1 MVIALAGFASGWM
14 LLWGLAAAIPIL
26 LHYLYRRRQTLV
38 RWGAMRLLLQVIE
51 REAKRVRF
59 EQLIL
64 LILRTLLLIVLAIAL
79 ARPFWTADDAAAGNV
94 PAQPP
99 TNWILAVDVSYSMGY
114 RVGNETRLQA
124 AQRRAVEVIQATSPG
139 DPIALV
145 ALGQPAQATVAPPSY
160 DRSAVIAEVERL
172 SINDAGFDVSG
183 GLQLIE
189 DIARRIQADPRQAG
203 RVRVLIV
210 SDFSADHWQPT
221 IDGPLAKRLRQLGEK
236 LPIEYES
243 LADSLTKNLAVTAV
257 QPSSSRVLAGH
268 TVEVDVSL
276 ANYSDASVVDL
287 PVQLAIDDH
296 TVASQRVDIAAGG
309 VQTVRFD
316 VAPSTLGLSVLAASI
331 PNDALPVDNRRLQ
344 VIEVREDYDVLFVE
358 QQAGDARIL
367 QLGLRPDGKYTAGNT
382 QARQRATVSVLEL
395 STRDLSDW
403 QVIVL
408 CDLVQLR
415 SVDLVRLERFVRQGG
430 SLICLWGPRTS
441 SAAWNAQPQ
450 ISELLGFRLLEPSA
464 EQDWQIDP
472 LDYHS
477 PLVAPFV
484 GFPDAGLLTTPIFRY
499 WRIDPLAADKST
511 GKSTGKSAGDAWLVD
526 LATTSG
532 DPLVVRH
539 RVGAGMVTSL
549 LSAPQTG
556 SSEAHAWNAMAA
568 WPSFVPLIQRL
579 VQTAMEPSV
588 ANHSVLAGQPLI
600 GRRPPAMANSS
611 EMQTVTITRPDG
623 SDTQLAVEDTRA
635 DAAVPWTFTQTN
647 QSGLYWARYDSDDQ
661 AQPFV
666 VNVDGSESQLQ
677 AVRLDQL
684 PRSTA
689 ALPLAT
695 GMPQTRSQIAQSS
708 PWLARSWLIALG
720 ILLLAESWLAW
731 AIGRRSG

>member
-1 MVIALAGFASGWM
+1 MVIAVAGFASGWM

-64 LILRTLLLIVLAIAL
+64 LIVRTLVLIVLAIAL

-114 RVGNETRLQA
+114 RVDNETRLQA

-145 ALGQPAQATVAPPSY
+145 ALGQPAQATVATPSH

-189 DIARRIQADPRQAG
+189 DIAQRIQRDPRQGG
-203 RVRVLIV
+203 RVRVLIL
-210 SDFSADHWQPT
+210 SDFGADHWQPA

-257 QPSSSRVLAGH
+257 QPASSRVLAGQ

-276 ANYSDASVVDL
+276 ANYSDASVEDL

-296 TVASQRVDIAAGG
+296 TVASQRIDIAAGG

-331 PNDALPVDNRRLQ
+331 HNDPLPVDNRRLQ

-358 QQAGDARIL
+358 QQTGDARL
-367 QLGLRPDGKYTAGNT
+367 LHLGLRPEGNNTAGNV
-382 QARQRATVSVLEL
+382 QARRGATVSVLEL
-395 STRDLSDW
+395 STRELNDW

-415 SVDLVRLERFVRQGG
+415 NADVVRLERFVRQGG

-441 SAAWNAQPQ
+441 AAAWNAQPQ

-499 WRIDPLAADKST
+499 WKIDPLAA
-511 GKSTGKSAGDAWLVD
+511 GKSAGDAWLVD

-556 SSEAHAWNAMAA
+556 SSEAHPWNAMAA

-600 GRRPPAMANSS
+600 GRRRPAQANSAG
-611 EMQTVTITRPDG
+611 MQTVTITKPDG

-635 DAAVPWTFTQTN
+635 DAAVPWTFAQTN

-677 AVRLDQL
+677 SVRLDQL

-695 GMPQTRSQIAQSS
+695 GIPQTRSQIAQSS

>member
-1 MVIALAGFASGWM
+1 MLIAVAGFASGWM

-64 LILRTLLLIVLAIAL
+64 LIIRTLLLIVLAIAL

-145 ALGQPAQATVAPPSY
+145 ALGQPAQATVASPSY

-189 DIARRIQADPRQAG
+189 DIARRIQADPRQGG
-203 RVRVLIV
+203 RVRVLIL
-210 SDFSADHWQPT
+210 SDFGADHWQPT

-236 LPIEYES
+236 LPIEFES

-296 TVASQRVDIAAGG
+296 TVASQRVDIAARG

-331 PNDALPVDNRRLQ
+331 PNDPLPVDNRRLQ

-367 QLGLRPDGKYTAGNT
+367 QLGLRPEAKYTAQNA
-382 QARQRATVSVLEL
+382 QARRGATVSVLEL
-395 STRDLSDW
+395 STRELSDW

-408 CDLVQLR
+408 CDLIQLR
-415 SVDLVRLERFVRQGG
+415 SVDFVRLERFVRQGG

-441 SAAWNAQPQ
+441 AAAWNAQPQ

-499 WRIDPLAADKST
+499 WRIDPLAADKSA
-511 GKSTGKSAGDAWLVD
+511 GKSAGDAWLVD

-539 RVGAGMVTSL
+539 RVGAGMVTSF

-600 GRRPPAMANSS
+600 GRRPPAMVNSS
-611 EMQTVTITRPDG
+611 EMQTVTITKPDG
-623 SDTQLAVEDTRA
+623 SDAQLAVEDTRA
-635 DAAVPWTFTQTN
+635 DAAVPWTFMQTH
-647 QSGLYWARYDSDDQ
+647 QSGLYWARYDSDDR

-677 AVRLDQL
+677 SVRLDQL